1 MQFVSFLDVYWYG
14 CEVLKLLVSREVS
27 WLMIGDLW
35 SENKVRDKFN
45 DLWRRG
51 QLIRGNGFGISVD

>member
-1 MQFVSFLDVYWYG
+1 MSFLDVYWYG

-51 QLIRGNGFGISVD
+51 